1 MRRANYLRGKKQ
13 KASGTMRQ
21 LRQGETSALVLL
33 LVAVVVGGGCSPK
46 VTQVANEGSSPQG
59 KTGSSIIE
67 LPDWSG
73 VWMLYLEGGAKEAS
87 EDSFGTD
94 NGRVPLTPKYRQL
107 RDDARAAR
115 AEDNMAACHPAGV
128 PGILQHGVLHE
139 YLFTPGMVTMLFDDG
154 EVRRIAT
161 DGRPH
166 RNLDEFTTSYMG
178 DSIGHW
184 DGTTLVVDTI
194 GFPYG
199 ELFQNYGVRATRNTQ
214 AVERIFMKDHDHIQI
229 DTVLTDP
236 QIFTRP
242 YAYTR
247 LYQRSALTMPEVVLC
262 NTRDNG
268 VTLDLTP
275 PPEG

>member
-1 MRRANYLRGKKQ
+1 LA
-13 KASGTMRQ
+13 A
-21 LRQGETSALVLL
+21 
-33 LVAVVVGGGCSPK
+33 VVGGCGPK
-46 VTQVANEGSSPQG
+46 ADPAASAGAPPGGAAQG
-59 KTGSSIIE
+59 DPRASILK

-94 NGRVPLTPKYRQL
+94 GGRVPLTPQYLQL
-107 RDDARAAR
+107 RDAARAAR
-115 AEDNMAACHPAGV
+115 AEDNMANCRPAGM
-128 PGILQHGVLHE
+128 PGLLQHGVLHE
-139 YLFTPGMVTMLFDDG
+139 YLFTPGRVTVLFDDG
-154 EVRRIAT
+154 ELRRIFT

-166 RNLDEFTTSYMG
+166 QSLDELKTSYMG

-184 DGTTLVVDTI
+184 EGAVLVVDTI
-194 GFPYG
+194 GFPFG
-199 ELFQNYGVRATRNTQ
+199 ELFQNHGVRATRNTRV
-214 AVERIFMKDHDHIQI
+214 VERIFLKDHDHIQI

-247 LYQRSALTMPEVVLC
+247 LYQRSSLPMPESVLC

>member
-1 MRRANYLRGKKQ
+1 MTQRLHVK
-13 KASGTMRQ
+13 
-21 LRQGETSALVLL
+21 SAAVALL
-33 LVAVVVGGGCSPK
+33 LAAVAVGGCSPK
-46 VTQVANEGSSPQG
+46 APD
-59 KTGSSIIE
+59 SIPP

-73 VWMLYLEGGAKEAS
+73 VWVLYLEGGAREAS

-94 NGRVPLTPKYRQL
+94 KGRVPLTPKFIQL
-107 RDDARAAR
+107 RDAARAAR
-115 AEDNMAACHPAGV
+115 AEDNMANCHPAGL

-139 YLFTPGMVTMLFDDG
+139 YLITPGRVTVLFDDG

-166 RNLDEFTTSYMG
+166 RGLDELSSSYMG

-184 DGTTLVVDTI
+184 DGAALIVDTI

-199 ELFQNYGVRATRNTQ
+199 ELFQNYGVRATKNTHM
-214 AVERIFMKDHDHIQI
+214 VERIFLKDHDHIQI

-236 QIFTRP
+236 EIFTKP
-242 YAYTR
+242 FAYTR
-247 LYQRSALTMPEVVLC
+247 LYQRSSLPMPETVLC

>member
-1 MRRANYLRGKKQ
+1 MKRLRRIGNTA
-13 KASGTMRQ
+13 
-21 LRQGETSALVLL
+21 VLL
-33 LVAVVVGGGCSPK
+33 LLAAIAVGGCSPK
-46 VTQVANEGSSPQG
+46 APPPAGKDGSPQG
-59 KTGSSIIE
+59 DTRDSILR

-94 NGRVPLTPKYRQL
+94 KGRVPLTPKYLQL
-107 RDDARAAR
+107 RDAARAAR
-115 AEDNMAACHPAGV
+115 AEDNMAKCHPAGM

-139 YLFTPGMVTMLFDDG
+139 YLFTPGTVTVLFDDS
-154 EVRRIAT
+154 EVRRIFT

-166 RNLDEFTTSYMG
+166 RNLDELTASYMG

-184 DGTTLVVDTI
+184 DGATLVVDTL

-214 AVERIFMKDHDHIQI
+214 AAERIFLKDHDHIEI

-236 QIFTRP
+236 EIFTRP

-247 LYQRSALTMPEVVLC
+247 LYQRSTLPMPEALLC

>member
-1 MRRANYLRGKKQ
+1 M
-13 KASGTMRQ
+13 KAR
-21 LRQGETSALVLL
+21 SAMTQRLL
-33 LVAVVVGGGCSPK
+33 FKCAAATLLFTAVAMGGCSAKQAAAP
-46 VTQVANEGSSPQG
+46 
-59 KTGSSIIE
+59 

-73 VWMLYLEGGAKEAS
+73 VWVLYLEGGAQEAS

-94 NGRVPLTPKYRQL
+94 KGRVPLTPKFTQL
-107 RDDARAAR
+107 RDAARAAR
-115 AEDNMAACHPAGV
+115 AEDNMANCHPAGV
-128 PGILQHGVLHE
+128 PGILQHGVLTE
-139 YLFTPGMVTMLFDDG
+139 YLITPGRVTVLFDDG

-166 RNLDEFTTSYMG
+166 RGLDELGSSYMG
-178 DSIGHW
+178 DSTGHW
-184 DGTTLVVDTI
+184 DGAALVVDTI

-199 ELFQNYGVRATRNTQ
+199 ELFQNYGVRATKGTHM
-214 AVERIFMKDHDHIQI
+214 AERIFLKDHDHIQI

-236 QIFTRP
+236 EIFTRP
-242 YAYTR
+242 FAYTR
-247 LYQRSALTMPEVVLC
+247 LYQRSSLPMPETVLC

>member
-1 MRRANYLRGKKQ
+1 MKRLHQ
-13 KASGTMRQ
+13 V
-21 LRQGETSALVLL
+21 EISALLL
-33 LVAVVVGGGCSPK
+33 ILATIVVSGCSPK
-46 VTQVANEGSSPQG
+46 ATPVAIESGSPQG
-59 KTGSSIIE
+59 NTRASIPR

-94 NGRVPLTPKYRQL
+94 NGRVPLTPKYLQL
-107 RDDARAAR
+107 RNAARAAR
-115 AEDNMAACHPAGV
+115 AEDNMANCHPAGM

-139 YLFTPGMVTMLFDDG
+139 YLFTPGMVTVLFDDG
-154 EVRRIAT
+154 EVRRIST

-166 RNLDEFTTSYMG
+166 RNLDEFTASYMG

-184 DGTTLVVDTI
+184 DGAALVVDTI

-199 ELFQNYGVRATRNTQ
+199 ELFQNYGVRAALSTHM
-214 AVERIFMKDHDHIQI
+214 VERIFLKDHDHIEI
-229 DTVLTDP
+229 DSVLTDP

-242 YAYTR
+242 YSYTR
-247 LYQRSALTMPEVVLC
+247 LYQRSTLPMPEAVLC